1 MSVIWSGIT
10 ESGAI
15 VPVQVDDTGR
25 VVADIPE
32 PDALWVQNSNA
43 LVPADSSN
51 DIKTSGRLVLS
62 GTNGG
67 TSTLEAPASAGG
79 QHFVFPL
86 VGGTLAI
93 EKDTPAPVSK
103 QAAAHC
109 TVESG
114 QVFNNLNVS
123 EITTSGGIY
132 TIVFQN
138 PLNND
143 RPTVV
148 GSSVNEYRLGVTSIS
163 STQISVATY
172 QWNSYNPAAYS
183 SFSLVVFDSD
193 ASGYQSMQVVDL
205 NPPEETEKEAS
216 SDEE

>member
-32 PDALWVQNSNA
+32 PDVLWVQNSNA

-67 TSTLEAPASAGG
+67 TSTLEAPATAGG

-93 EKDTPAPVSK
+93 EKDTPTPTGR

-123 EITTSGGIY
+123 GITTSGGIY
-132 TIVFQN
+132 TIVFQT
-138 PLNND
+138 PLIND

-148 GSSVNEYRLGVTSIS
+148 GSSVDAYRLGVTSLS
-163 STQISVATY
+163 STEISVATY
-172 QWNSYNPAAYS
+172 QWNAYTPAAYS

-193 ASGYQSMQVVDL
+193 SSGYQSMQVVDL

-216 SDEE
+216 SEEE